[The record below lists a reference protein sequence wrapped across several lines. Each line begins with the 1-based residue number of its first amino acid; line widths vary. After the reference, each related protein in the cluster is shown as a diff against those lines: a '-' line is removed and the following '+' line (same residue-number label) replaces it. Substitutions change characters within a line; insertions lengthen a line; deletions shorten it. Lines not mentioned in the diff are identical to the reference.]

1 MSRYALGAAAV
12 AVALAAPVAPA
23 CAKDSIPTR
32 RAARAD
38 MVRNFP
44 SVAPTSLLKVPEGVW
59 QTKRLT
65 VVPARQCTRS
75 SLRVACRFRLLL
87 VARHHQFAP
96 VRCHGELWA
105 RRSNGVI
112 VGRVGDYVCR
122 SVTA

>member
-1 MSRYALGAAAV
+1 MNRYALGVAV
-12 AVALAAPVAPA
+12 AVLTTAPAAPA

-44 SVAPTSLLKVPEGVW
+44 AAAPTSLLKVPEGVW
-59 QTKRLT
+59 RTRRLT
-65 VVPARQCTRS
+65 VVPASQCTRT

-87 VARHHQFAP
+87 IARHHQFAP

-105 RRSNGVI
+105 RRSRGVI

-122 SVTA
+122 SVTS